1 MHVPAY
7 AHQSPR
13 APTFQFQHCLLEP
26 QSLPGYLESI
36 IKKYVPPKVWMQP
49 GWQEYLSARNAGLP
63 YLPAVAELSTEVV
76 RILGGNPGDM
86 QLQGT
91 NTYLV
96 GSGQKRILIDTGQGC
111 PIWLTTLIN
120 YLDQHQLSISQV
132 LLTHWHTDHTGGL
145 SALLAQYPHLATAV
159 YKAHPDQNQQSI
171 RNGQTFTGQG
181 TTLRALFTPGHSQD
195 HMCFV
200 LEESGAMFTGDNV
213 LGHGSSVVVEDLGR
227 YMKSLQVM
235 TQSARN
241 EEITVGYPGMTLGST
256 RKKSLIGFYRGKNK
270 TRTSLTMRE
279 IIICLYGLEMEA
291 MAGPFIAQV
300 LSKLA
305 DEGKV
310 GLAAAGQ
317 EKKWFML

>member
-1 MHVPAY
+1 M
-7 AHQSPR
+7 S
-13 APTFQFQHCLLEP
+13 T
-26 QSLPGYLESI
+26 
-36 IKKYVPPKVWMQP
+36 PKVWKQS

-76 RILGGNPGDM
+76 RILGGNPGNM

-111 PIWLTTLIN
+111 PIWLTTLVN
-120 YLDQHQLSISQV
+120 YLDKHQLSISQV

-145 SALLAQYPHLATAV
+145 PALLAQYPHLAAAV
-159 YKAHPDQNQQSI
+159 HKAHPDPGQHSI
-171 RNGQTFTGQG
+171 RDGQTFTAQG
-181 TTLRALFTPGHSQD
+181 TTLRAVFTPGHSQD
-195 HMCFV
+195 HMCFL
-200 LEESGAMFTGDNV
+200 LEDSGAMFTGDNV
-213 LGHGSSVVVEDLGR
+213 LGHGGSVVVEDLGR
-227 YMKSLQVM
+227 YMKSLKVM
-235 TQSARN
+235 TQSVRN
-241 EEITVGYPGMTLGST
+241 EDIAIGYPGHGAVIDDLPAKLIIWSRHWEM
-256 RKKSLIGFYRGKNK
+256 REKKVLSAFIGGNTKR
-270 TRTSLTMRE
+270 RAPLTTRE
-279 IIICLYGLEMEA
+279 IIGCLYGPDMEA

-310 GLAAAGQ
+310 GFAVAGQ

>member
-1 MHVPAY
+1 M
-7 AHQSPR
+7 S
-13 APTFQFQHCLLEP
+13 
-26 QSLPGYLESI
+26 
-36 IKKYVPPKVWMQP
+36 PPKVWAQT

-63 YLPAVAELSTEVV
+63 YLPAVTELSTEVV
-76 RILGGNPGDM
+76 RILGGNPGEM

-96 GSGQKRILIDTGQGC
+96 GSGQERILIDTGQGC
-111 PIWLTTLIN
+111 PIWLTTLVN
-120 YLDQHQLSISQV
+120 YLEKHQLSISQV
-132 LLTHWHTDHTGGL
+132 LLTHWHPDHTGGL
-145 SALLAQYPHLATAV
+145 PALLAQYPHLTAAV
-159 YKAHPDQNQQSI
+159 HKAQPDRGQHSI
-171 RNGQTFTGQG
+171 HDGQAFNAQG
-181 TTLRALFTPGHSQD
+181 TILRALFTPGHSQD

-213 LGHGSSVVVEDLGR
+213 LGHGTSVVLEDLGR

-235 TQSARN
+235 TRSVRN
-241 EEITVGYPGMTLGST
+241 EDITVGYPGHGAVIEDLPGKLIIWS
-256 RKKSLIGFYRGKNK
+256 RHWELREKKVLSAFIVGNTK
-270 TRTSLTMRE
+270 TRRSFTTRE
-279 IIICLYGLEMEA
+279 IIVSLYGPDMET

-310 GLAAAGQ
+310 GLSVAGQ

>member
-1 MHVPAY
+1 M
-7 AHQSPR
+7 
-13 APTFQFQHCLLEP
+13 AP
-26 QSLPGYLESI
+26 S
-36 IKKYVPPKVWMQP
+36 KVWEQS

-63 YLPAVAELSTEVV
+63 YLPAVTELSSEVV

-96 GSGQKRILIDTGQGC
+96 GSGQTRILIDTGQGC
-111 PIWLTTLIN
+111 PIWLTTLVK

-132 LLTHWHTDHTGGL
+132 LLTHWHSDHTGGL
-145 SALLAQYPHLATAV
+145 PALLAQYPHLAAAV
-159 YKAHPDQNQQSI
+159 HKADPDRGQHSI
-171 RNGQTFTGQG
+171 HDGQTFTAQG

-213 LGHGSSVVVEDLGR
+213 LGHGGSVVVEELGR
-227 YMKSLQVM
+227 YMKSLKVM
-235 TQSARN
+235 TRSVRN
-241 EEITVGYPGMTLGST
+241 EDLTIGYPGHGAVIEDLPAKLIVWSRHWEMREKKVLSAFMGVNART
-256 RKKSLIGFYRGKNK
+256 RA
-270 TRTSLTMRE
+270 SLTTRE
-279 IIICLYGLEMEA
+279 IIACLYGPELEA

-310 GLAAAGQ
+310 GHAVGGQ
-317 EKKWFML
+317 EKKWFIL

>member
-1 MHVPAY
+1 M
-7 AHQSPR
+7 S
-13 APTFQFQHCLLEP
+13 T
-26 QSLPGYLESI
+26 
-36 IKKYVPPKVWMQP
+36 PKVWTQP

-63 YLPAVAELSTEVV
+63 YLPAVTELSTEVV
-76 RILGGNPGDM
+76 RILGGNPGNM

-96 GSGQKRILIDTGQGC
+96 GSGQSRILIDTGQGC
-111 PIWLTTLIN
+111 PIWLTTLVK

-145 SALLAQYPHLATAV
+145 PALLAQYPHLAAAV
-159 YKAHPDQNQQSI
+159 HKARPDSGQHSI
-171 RNGQTFTGQG
+171 HDGQTFTAQG

-200 LEESGAMFTGDNV
+200 SEESGAMFTGDNV
-213 LGHGSSVVVEDLGR
+213 LGHGTSVVTEDLGE

-235 TQSARN
+235 TRSIYN
-241 EEITVGYPGMTLGST
+241 EDITVGYPGHGAVIEDLPARLIVWS
-256 RKKSLIGFYRGKNK
+256 RHWELREKKVLSAFIGGNTKIMASF
-270 TRTSLTMRE
+270 TTRE
-279 IIICLYGLEMEA
+279 IILRLYGPELEA
-291 MAGPFIAQV
+291 MAGPFVAQV

-310 GLAAAGQ
+310 GLAVTAQ

>member
-1 MHVPAY
+1 M
-7 AHQSPR
+7 S
-13 APTFQFQHCLLEP
+13 
-26 QSLPGYLESI
+26 
-36 IKKYVPPKVWMQP
+36 PPKVWMQP

-111 PIWLTTLIN
+111 PIWLTTLVN

-171 RNGQTFTGQG
+171 SNGQIFTAQG

-241 EEITVGYPGMTLGST
+241 EEITVGYPGHGAVIDDLPAKLIVWS
-256 RKKSLIGFYRGKNK
+256 RHWEVREKKVLSAFIGGKNK
-270 TRTSLTMRE
+270 TRASLTTRE